1 MARTQLTEQL
11 NRLKRQLG
19 ESSAAVSI
27 SKPKPKIPSRYSDFA
42 KALGGKLITNKAGN
56 YCLIRTVFPL
66 GYRHGNYELTTS
78 EINSPLPLAAFDLN
92 CHGETIDFGSVLFID
107 TETTGLG
114 GAGAVAFLIGVGR
127 IIDEGLEVLQYI
139 IPDYSDETA
148 MLEDLNSIFSD
159 ELTVITFNGKSFD
172 LPLLTD
178 RLIIN
183 RIGRK
188 LSFKHH
194 LDLLHASRRLF
205 KRRLQS
211 CTLTNLERELFEF
224 NRTDDIPGYL
234 VPSVYFDWLNS
245 EDLSMMNAV
254 IEHNRLDI
262 VSLFFLSRL
271 ISEAYSTTGDSL
283 KYSEDLHS
291 LSKWYDR
298 RRERQKIEVVYS
310 QAERLSENMS
320 AEAVLFYARSF
331 KRLRKFDESIEL
343 LSKLTLENSKPGFL
357 ANIELAVHYEHRLKD
372 LHKALEHAAQA
383 GKYRE
388 IPASQK
394 ANLRKRVERL
404 KLKLK
409 KSKLTADKF

>member
-1 MARTQLTEQL
+1 MARTQLTEKL

-19 ESSAAVSI
+19 ESSAAVSMPI
-27 SKPKPKIPSRYSDFA
+27 SKSKPKIPSRYLDFA
-42 KALGGKLITNKAGN
+42 KALGGKLVTNKAGN
-56 YCLIRTVFPL
+56 YCLIRTIFPL
-66 GYRHGNYELTTS
+66 GYRHGSHQLTS
-78 EINSPLPLAAFDLN
+78 SGIKSPLPLAAFDLN

-114 GAGAVAFLIGVGR
+114 GAGAVAFLIGAGR

-194 LDLLHASRRLF
+194 LDLLHSSRRLF

-262 VSLFFLSRL
+262 ISLFFLSRL
-271 ISEAYSTTGDSL
+271 IAEAYSSTGDSL

-298 RRERQKIEVVYS
+298 RREREKIEVVYS
-310 QAERLSENMS
+310 QAEKLSENMS

-331 KRLRKFDESIEL
+331 KRQKKFDESIEL

-394 ANLRKRVERL
+394 VNLRKRVERL

-409 KSKLTADKF
+409 LKKK

>member
-1 MARTQLTEQL
+1 MARTQLTDKL
-11 NRLKRQLG
+11 NRLKGHLG
-19 ESSAAVSI
+19 DSSAPVS
-27 SKPKPKIPSRYSDFA
+27 KPKIPSRYLDFA
-42 KALGGKLITNKAGN
+42 EALGGKLITNNAGN
-56 YCLIRTVFPL
+56 YCLIRTVFPI
-66 GYRHGNYELTTS
+66 GYKHGSHQLTTS
-78 EINSPLPLAAFDLN
+78 GINSLLPLAAFDLSCN
-92 CHGETIDFGSVLFID
+92 SETIDFGSVIFID

-127 IIDEGLEVLQYI
+127 IIDEGFELLQYI

-159 ELTVITFNGKSFD
+159 EISVVTFNGKSFD

-183 RIGRK
+183 RVGRK

-194 LDLLHASRRLF
+194 LDLLHSSRRLF

-211 CTLTNLERELFEF
+211 CTLTNLERELLGFH
-224 NRTDDIPGYL
+224 RTDDIPGYL
-234 VPSVYFDWLNS
+234 VPSVFFDWLNG
-245 EDLSMMNAV
+245 EDLSKMNAV

-262 VSLFFLSRL
+262 VSLFFLARL
-271 ISEAYSTTGDSL
+271 ISEAYSTTGGSL
-283 KYSEDLHS
+283 EYPEDLHS

-298 RRERQKIEVVYS
+298 RQEREKIEVVYN
-310 QAERLSENMS
+310 QAERLSGAMS

-343 LSKLTLENSKPGFL
+343 LSKVTSENSRHGFL
-357 ANIELAVHYEHRLKD
+357 ANIEMAVHYEHRTKD

-383 GKYRE
+383 GRYQE
-388 IPASQK
+388 IPSSQK
-394 ANLRKRVERL
+394 VKLRKRVERL

-409 KSKLTADKF
+409 KSKLTAGKF